1 MGMSAPFFAAADTL
15 LVPPAA
21 ALLIAA
27 TAYVAGR
34 TLTRAVPARGP
45 LEIAALS
52 VAAGLLAL
60 AHLGLALG
68 WLGHLARGPVLA
80 AFGAL
85 HLLGHRAW
93 RELAAAARAAH
104 TARGARLTAAH
115 AAPPNPTIAVR
126 TTPASSAAAVHAAP
140 ARSAAG
146 LILGL
151 ALAPAVLLA
160 LEPPLG
166 FDATMY
172 HLPYA
177 KAFAATGHLP
187 FLPALR
193 FPIFPQLNEM
203 LFALALLLDGDGA
216 AQLLMVLA
224 TLLTAAFLV
233 AWGRSA
239 FGERSAAGALAAA
252 ALAGNPLVVYLAGSA
267 YVDAALALWVT
278 AALYCLHRFRQGAAP
293 SEINLPAAGRSH
305 RSLTPSGRSIP
316 SPPIAGRLGWIVLAG
331 AFAGGAAAGKY
342 LGLFFVAA
350 IAVIVVWSDRRR
362 ALWFAAAAAAI
373 MAPWYGRI
381 FYYTHNPV
389 FPYFP
394 QWFGSSPWDPLLFR
408 PVLSLGTLS
417 PAVWLPALGARLL
430 ALLRLPWDLSVG
442 WRAAGAI
449 APLSP
454 ACLAALPLLAAG
466 FWRDGRIRRLLLLAA
481 AFAFATLL
489 LPREPRYVLAAL
501 PLVSLAT
508 GAVIADCLTPL
519 AASGWAVR
527 GRRRGLAAST
537 WAVRGWLVRGWR
549 RGLTASLCAALLLPG
564 WLYGIDRLRRLGLP
578 PASSAAREA
587 FLTRQLRLY
596 PAIRFLN
603 RTYGNAYT
611 AYGWQTENLHYFA
624 AGSLLGDW
632 SGPASY
638 TRMPAVGGDPE
649 TLAQALRRL
658 GADHLVLPAAAAAP
672 GCSGS
677 AAFRRRFDRRFAD
690 SNACVFALT
699 APAGSAAG
707 ARR

>member
-1 MGMSAPFFAAADTL
+1 VALRLRASAPPARLQAAASRRGLGRDLALAARRGRRALRL
-15 LVPPAA
+15 LVPLAA

-27 TAYVAGR
+27 TAYIAGR
-34 TLTRAVPARGP
+34 TLTRALPARGP
-45 LEIAALS
+45 LEITALS
-52 VAAGLLAL
+52 LAAGLLAL

-93 RELAAAARAAH
+93 REVATALRARQAARGGRAAAA
-104 TARGARLTAAH
+104 
-115 AAPPNPTIAVR
+115 
-126 TTPASSAAAVHAAP
+126 
-140 ARSAAG
+140 AG
-146 LILGL
+146 LVLGL

-203 LFALALLLDGDGA
+203 LFALALLLDGDAA

-239 FGERSAAGALAAA
+239 FGERGAAGWLAAA
-252 ALAGNPLVVYLAGSA
+252 VLAGNPLVVYLAGSA

-278 AALYCLHRFRQGAAP
+278 AALYCLHRFRRAAGGADGNSLP
-293 SEINLPAAGRSH
+293 TGRVEINSPPAGCPEASLSSPGRSLANPRLAGR
-305 RSLTPSGRSIP
+305 
-316 SPPIAGRLGWIVLAG
+316 AGWMVLAG

-350 IAVIVVWSDRRR
+350 MAATVATAAIAGRSGRRQ

-381 FYYTHNPV
+381 FYHTHNPV

-408 PVLSLGTLS
+408 PALSRGALS
-417 PAVWLPALGARLL
+417 PAVWLPVLGAKLL
-430 ALLRLPWDLSVG
+430 ALVRLPWDLSIG

-454 ACLAALPLLAAG
+454 AYLAALPLLAAG
-466 FWRDGRIRRLLLLAA
+466 AWRDGRVRRLLLLAA
-481 AFAFATLL
+481 AFAFVTLL
-489 LPREPRYVLAAL
+489 LPREPRYVVAAL
-501 PLVSLAT
+501 PLASLAT
-508 GAVIADCLTPL
+508 GAVIARCLAL
-519 AASGWAVR
+519 VADSGWAVR
-527 GRRRGLAAST
+527 GWAARRGLGVA
-537 WAVRGWLVRGWR
+537 
-549 RGLTASLCAALLLPG
+549 LCAALLLPG

-578 PASSAAREA
+578 PASLEGREA
-587 FLTRQLRLY
+587 LLARQLPLY
-596 PAIRFLN
+596 PALRFLN
-603 RTYGNAYT
+603 RTRGDAYT

-624 AGSLLGDW
+624 AGRLLGDW
-632 SGPASY
+632 TGPASY
-638 TRMPAVGGDPE
+638 LRMPAVGGDPQA
-649 TLAQALRRL
+649 LAQALRRL
-658 GADHLVLPAAAAAP
+658 GAGYLVLPAGAIPA
-672 GCSGS
+672 GCAGG
-677 AAFRRRFDRRFAD
+677 AQFRRCFDLRFAD
-690 SNACVFALT
+690 ANACVFALA
-699 APAGSAAG
+699 APAGCAAAG
-707 ARR
+707 AGAQP